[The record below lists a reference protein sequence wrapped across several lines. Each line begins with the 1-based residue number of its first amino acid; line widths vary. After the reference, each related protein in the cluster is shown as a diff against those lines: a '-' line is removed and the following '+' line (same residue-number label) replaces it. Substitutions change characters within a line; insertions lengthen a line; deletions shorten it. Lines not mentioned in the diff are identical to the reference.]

1 MEMKEMNAA
10 PKTSQYA
17 NAKIYS
23 FPPPVL
29 ARTLATVD
37 STNRILDRIFKAH
50 NLILCLCFAASA
62 CAEKGAPAPL
72 PPPKVTVARPV
83 RKAVTDYL
91 EYTGN
96 TQAINTVQLV
106 ARVPGYL
113 DQVLFHDGQFVE
125 RDQLLFLIQ
134 QNTYQE
140 TLREAE
146 ASIVQQKAQLD
157 YADIQLKR
165 YADLVQKSAVAR
177 SDVDNWQNQ
186 KNVAAANLNSAEAQ
200 RNLASLNLGYT
211 EIRAPFDGRMD
222 RRLVDP
228 GNLVGSGAN
237 TILAQI
243 SQIDPIYVY
252 FNISDSDLAR
262 LTGQT
267 RWSPGRAN
275 SMRWPVFM
283 GVLEDKG
290 YPNQG
295 RLDFAATNLN
305 ASTGT
310 LLLRGVF
317 PNKSG
322 SILPGLYARVR
333 VPMVQRT
340 ALLVPDAAVSSDQQG
355 SYVLIVDDKN
365 IIRRRNVRTGSIHND
380 LCVIEE
386 GVKGGEWVVVNGLLR
401 SIPGS
406 PVAPEREQ
414 GAPSRQKRRPEP

>member
-1 MEMKEMNAA
+1 VR
-10 PKTSQYA
+10 Q
-17 NAKIYS
+17 
-23 FPPPVL
+23 F
-29 ARTLATVD
+29 
-37 STNRILDRIFKAH
+37 NRIFDRLFKANNFIFLALL
-50 NLILCLCFAASA
+50 NLAFTA
-62 CAEKGAPAPL
+62 CAEKNISAPP
-72 PPPKVTVARPV
+72 PPPKVTVAQPSRET
-83 RKAVTDYL
+83 VTDYL
-91 EYTGN
+91 ELTGN

-113 DQVLFHDGQFVE
+113 DKVLFQDGQFVK

-140 TLREAE
+140 TLRQAE
-146 ASIVQQKAQLD
+146 ASISQQRAQLN

-165 YADLVQKSAVAR
+165 YADLVQKSAVAK

-186 KNVAAANLNSAEAQ
+186 KNAAQANLNSAEAQ

-262 LTGQT
+262 IMGRT

-275 SMRWPVFM
+275 SMRWLVSM
-283 GVLEDKG
+283 GVLEEKG
-290 YPNQG
+290 YPHQG
-295 RLDFAATNLN
+295 TLDFAATNLT
-305 ASTGT
+305 ATTGT

-322 SILPGLYARVR
+322 NILPGLYARVR
-333 VPMVQRT
+333 VPMVKRT
-340 ALLVPDAAVSSDQQG
+340 ALLVPDAIISNDQQG
-355 SYVLIVDDKN
+355 SYVLAVDDKN
-365 IIRRRNVRTGSIHND
+365 IVRRRNVRVGLVHND
-380 LCVIEE
+380 RRVIEE
-386 GVKGGEWVVVNGLLR
+386 GLKGDEWVVINGLLR
-401 SIPGS
+401 SVPGS
-406 PVAPEREQ
+406 PVTPEREQ
-414 GAPSRQKRRPEP
+414 GTANNSTPARPKRRPRP